1 MNTLFIHGQILA
13 EKAKGRIKEFWKQEK
28 GGSEIVAVIVLIAVV
43 MLLAV
48 LFKEQLANLVTT
60 IWNSIN
66 ANAGGV
72 VNTPLNGAPAG
83 P

>member
-1 MNTLFIHGQILA
+1 MNTLFIHSQIMA
-13 EKAKGRIKEFWKQEK
+13 AKAMNKIQELWKQEK

-48 LFKEQLANLVTT
+48 LFKEQLGNLVEN

-66 ANAGGV
+66 SNANGV
-72 VNTPLNGAPAG
+72 VTNGI
-83 P
+83 